1 MQEDTEKPRVRR
13 RSSSRSVRVACFCGA
28 SASASGWLALRTAAA
43 PLLSR
48 SFYFVGQARDT
59 CPPPPALRSRRFE
72 VGGFEQKHGV

>member
-59 CPPPPALRSRRFE
+59 CPLCPLRSRRFE
-72 VGGFEQKHGV
+72 VGCFEQQKNGV